1 MMVRKMFENTP
12 MLSSLKH
19 LSLRGNMQIPQFEI
33 ETMPLLK
40 SVMVDSVSPQFLT
53 SIGKHDSLTEISLEN
68 CQLSEDQVRF
78 ILSNNKLKS
87 LRLSRNNLT
96 NQDIAC
102 MASNSSIETLRLRQP
117 AVTEDGLVQILRGNN
132 MLKELYIENAACTE
146 LFFDAVAETDQL
158 EHLQCSTPVEC
169 FKYATGAIKNCKNM
183 KSFKF
188 IRCARS
194 N

>member
-1 MMVRKMFENTP
+1 MFEDTP

-19 LSLRGNMQIPQFEI
+19 LSLRGNMRIPQFEI

-40 SVMVDSVSPQFLT
+40 SLMVDSISSQFLT
-53 SIGKHDSLTEISLEN
+53 SIGKHESLTEFSLEN
-68 CQLSEDQVRF
+68 CQLSEDQVRL

-87 LRLSRNNLT
+87 LHLLRNNLT
-96 NQDIAC
+96 NQDIAY
-102 MASNSSIETLRLRQP
+102 MANNSSIEILRLRQP
-117 AVTEDGLVQILRGNN
+117 TVTEDGLVQVLRGNN
-132 MLKELYIENAACTE
+132 TLKELYIENAACTE
-146 LFFDAVAETDQL
+146 SFFDTIAETDQL

-169 FKYATGAIKNCKNM
+169 FKYGTDAIKNCKNM